1 MPHVPWVVW
10 YAFWFSAK
18 ALTANISS
26 IAMGILFVYQ
36 AVGPTGIT
44 WSGLPYYSISL
55 SLNVLLTLMI
65 VIRLIV
71 HARSTRAALGM
82 TGIGGLYKAVV
93 TMLVESCAIFAVSS
107 LLVIGTRSVIE
118 SFPIVNFFLPVLYQ
132 TQVRDFL

>member
-1 MPHVPWVVW
+1 
-10 YAFWFSAK
+10 
-18 ALTANISS
+18 
-26 IAMGILFVYQ
+26 MGILFVYQ

-132 TQVRDFL
+132 TQVRDFP